1 MHQTALEA
9 VSRGKTASYAVN
21 EAVRTSIDI
30 LKKTKNRFLMERIAD
45 IKDLRRSLLW
55 RLSGQK
61 YALPKLPPGCI
72 LIAEE
77 LLPSEVS
84 HLAGLAAGVLLAHG
98 SPTAHAGILLR
109 NMGLPAI
116 VNAGEDILQIPSG
129 APVLLYADEGKAVIN
144 PTKEQLKDFAA
155 ANQKEQALLQEASTQ
170 AQEPALTSDGVH
182 ISVQGNVSSPQEAAL
197 AVQHGAEG
205 LGLVRTEFL
214 FNNRADA
221 PGETE
226 QQAVYQQ
233 TLTACNG
240 RPATF
245 RLLDAGG
252 DKPLPFVNI
261 LPEENPIVGVRGI
274 RAFKRNEDFFRT
286 QIRAVLQT
294 APLNQVR
301 IMLPMVTFAE
311 EIIFFKKLIAQEAE
325 QLGIKEQVQIGAM
338 IEVPSAAL
346 TSGQLARHADFF
358 SIGTNDLTQYT
369 LAIDR
374 GHKEL
379 SAQAD
384 PLHPAVLKLISLTSQ
399 GAKKYNRPVAVCG
412 AMAGDLAAVPFLIGL
427 GVSEL
432 AVGVKNIAQVKA
444 LIRRVSHKKCE
455 ELAAQALE
463 LTSAQEV
470 RALGRK
476 YIALS

>member
-1 MHQTALEA
+1 
-9 VSRGKTASYAVN
+9 
-21 EAVRTSIDI
+21 
-30 LKKTKNRFLMERIAD
+30 
-45 IKDLRRSLLW
+45 
-55 RLSGQK
+55 
-61 YALPKLPPGCI
+61 
-72 LIAEE
+72 
-77 LLPSEVS
+77 
-84 HLAGLAAGVLLAHG
+84 
-98 SPTAHAGILLR
+98 
-109 NMGLPAI
+109 MGLPAI

-226 QQAVYQQ
+226 QQAVYQE
-233 TLTACNG
+233 TLNAC
-240 RPATF
+240 RDMSATF

-261 LPEENPIVGVRGI
+261 LPEDNPIVGVRGI

>member
-1 MHQTALEA
+1 
-9 VSRGKTASYAVN
+9 
-21 EAVRTSIDI
+21 
-30 LKKTKNRFLMERIAD
+30 
-45 IKDLRRSLLW
+45 
-55 RLSGQK
+55 
-61 YALPKLPPGCI
+61 
-72 LIAEE
+72 
-77 LLPSEVS
+77 
-84 HLAGLAAGVLLAHG
+84 
-98 SPTAHAGILLR
+98 
-109 NMGLPAI
+109 
-116 VNAGEDILQIPSG
+116 
-129 APVLLYADEGKAVIN
+129 
-144 PTKEQLKDFAA
+144 
-155 ANQKEQALLQEASTQ
+155 
-170 AQEPALTSDGVH
+170 
-182 ISVQGNVSSPQEAAL
+182 
-197 AVQHGAEG
+197 
-205 LGLVRTEFL
+205 
-214 FNNRADA
+214 
-221 PGETE
+221 
-226 QQAVYQQ
+226 
-233 TLTACNG
+233 
-240 RPATF
+240 
-245 RLLDAGG
+245 
-252 DKPLPFVNI
+252 
-261 LPEENPIVGVRGI
+261 
-274 RAFKRNEDFFRT
+274 
-286 QIRAVLQT
+286 
-294 APLNQVR
+294 
-301 IMLPMVTFAE
+301 
-311 EIIFFKKLIAQEAE
+311 
-325 QLGIKEQVQIGAM
+325 M